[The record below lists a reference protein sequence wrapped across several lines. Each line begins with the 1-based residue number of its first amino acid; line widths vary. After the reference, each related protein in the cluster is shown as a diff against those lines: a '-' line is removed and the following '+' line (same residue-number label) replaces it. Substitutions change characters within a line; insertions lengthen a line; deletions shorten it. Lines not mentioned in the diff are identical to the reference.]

1 MSDLRL
7 HLAHHVSDA
16 QAADQLKNHLESAIG
31 AQGIDPADTPS
42 IELNPSLEIC
52 RTSPLFGRSRS

>member
-16 QAADQLKNHLESAIG
+16 QAADQLKNHLESAIR

-42 IELNPSLEIC
+42 IELNPSFEDL
-52 RTSPLFGRSRS
+52 PDVAALGHSRS